1 VAVCVCGG
9 VVAVV
14 HVAVAVCVVVRVAVS
29 VAAHLVVVCR
39 LDIVRVC
46 VSMTVVR
53 AELRV
58 AVV

>member
-1 VAVCVCGG
+1 VCGG